1 MLSLAHHQTQ
11 EGHLI
16 GLDIGGSKLLACLT
30 DRDGH
35 VLRTE
40 RRKLSCEIHPDQL
53 LDLIE
58 DVIHGLTRGGI
69 VVSGIGLGF
78 PGLVDQDGIA
88 LSSVILPRCS
98 RLDLAGLLQ
107 ERLRLRCAVDNDVT
121 NAARAEAGLRSGGDL
136 SMLFVSVGTGI
147 GGAVVLHGRLWRGI
161 TNMAG
166 EIGHMAVTQGGR
178 RCLCGR
184 CGCVGSLASGAALE
198 RQLGRPPGT
207 LAKAMSTPSPVVS
220 DAVNRACHILGG
232 AIASA
237 LNLLNLPL
245 VTIGGGLSEI
255 PGFVGLVAEAARRQA
270 MPEIGAACRFER
282 ARAGQTAGAV
292 GAALLIRDQVETHST
307 AGI

>member
-1 MLSLAHHQTQ
+1 MLSLAHQRSQ
-11 EGHLI
+11 DGHLI

-40 RRKLSCEIHPDQL
+40 RRNVGCEIHPDQL

-58 DVIHGLTRGGI
+58 DVIRGLTRGGGG
-69 VVSGIGLGF
+69 VSGIGIGF

-88 LSSVILPRCS
+88 LSSVILPHCS
-98 RLDLAGLLQ
+98 RLDLTGLLQ
-107 ERLRLRCAVDNDVT
+107 ERVRLPCAVDNDVT
-121 NAARAEAGLRSGGDL
+121 NAARAEVNLRGGGDL
-136 SMLFVSVGTGI
+136 SLLFVSVGTGI

-166 EIGHMAVTQGGR
+166 EIGHMAVAQGGR

-184 CGCVGSLASGAALE
+184 RGCIGSLASGAAIE
-198 RQLGRPPGT
+198 RRLGRSPGT
-207 LAKAMSTPSPVVS
+207 LAMAMATPSSVVS
-220 DAVNRACHILGG
+220 DTIARACRTLGG

-245 VTIGGGLSEI
+245 VAIGGGLSEI
-255 PGFVGLVAEAARRQA
+255 PGFVGSVAEAARRQA

-292 GAALLIRDQVETHST
+292 GAALLIRDQIETHST
-307 AGI
+307 AVM